1 MTQVYAS
8 VATGTAATLMA
19 ITLLLLRLNLKGR
32 RPVVALMRRWVA
44 TGTREFGFVL
54 ALISAIA
61 AYSFARIPAH
71 ELSELNGAS
80 ALSALAPSTRS
91 TANELERELAC

>member
-1 MTQVYAS
+1 MTQLYAS

-44 TGTREFGFVL
+44 TGTREFWFCFGSDFRNRRL
-54 ALISAIA
+54 QLCTYPCA
-61 AYSFARIPAH
+61 
-71 ELSELNGAS
+71 
-80 ALSALAPSTRS
+80 
-91 TANELERELAC
+91 